1 MSFLKSF
8 GMAAASGAIYELVYS
23 LGQYVNT
30 QKAVLTHISNGEIVE
45 LSVGAV
51 LGLVSYF
58 GLSRGGSMG
67 MMAAALALPAS
78 AFLLI
83 DGVVN
88 VIKRYMTTLPT
99 NPAPVQYGQV
109 AQARGVRQVAAV
121 RQIAPAMGF
130 SPITSS
136 SN

>member
-99 NPAPVQYGQV
+99 NPAPVQ
-109 AQARGVRQVAAV
+109 
-121 RQIAPAMGF
+121 
-130 SPITSS
+130 
-136 SN
+136 